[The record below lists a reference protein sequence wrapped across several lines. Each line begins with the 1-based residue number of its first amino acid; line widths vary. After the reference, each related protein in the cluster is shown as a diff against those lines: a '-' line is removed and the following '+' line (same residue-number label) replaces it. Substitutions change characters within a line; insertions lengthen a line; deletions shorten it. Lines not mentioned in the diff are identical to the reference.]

1 MEQTNNN
8 LYINQQKLINK
19 LTYNNEIIRK
29 LNNDINELL
38 IINIDKNND
47 NNNDNNDNE
56 LIKKINN
63 DMKEMIIL
71 IKNDNKLSNIEKKEK
86 ELIEIIKNQELII
99 EIKRNKYNLL
109 L

>member
-19 LTYNNEIIRK
+19 LSYNNEIIRK

-38 IINIDKNND
+38 IININKNN
-47 NNNDNNDNE
+47 NNDNE